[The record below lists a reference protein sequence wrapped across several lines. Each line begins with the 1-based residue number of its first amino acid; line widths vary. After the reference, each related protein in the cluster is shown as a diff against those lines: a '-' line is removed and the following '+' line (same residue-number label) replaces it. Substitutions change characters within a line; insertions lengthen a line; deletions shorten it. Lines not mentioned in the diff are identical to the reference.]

1 MKNKRYHTFGTD
13 PKSATPIEIFFGHSD

>member
-13 PKSATPIEIFFGHSD
+13 PKSATPIEFFFGHSD